1 MKKRWFFTG
10 AAALLAVFFLSC
22 VLAVGGS
29 TGWFGLEELISDKP
43 TDWQYDYQTT
53 WDLSASSVDGL
64 EITWSDGPVYVRP
77 CEGDLI
83 TVTEYAD
90 RPLEED
96 ERLALSSAGGAL
108 KIRWDHGL
116 LPLGVFENLEKR
128 LVVEVPQTV
137 AGQMEELKC
146 VSVAGEIYVDG
157 VTAQEIDVT
166 SAAGDLYLS
175 SVYGEKAKVFT
186 VSGDIQW
193 NVGNVESLSAAT
205 SSGYLQIRQVQ
216 AEECALSNVTGGLDF
231 LGSGNVF
238 SVDNISG
245 PVRMELSI
253 CPEEGEFR
261 SVSGGISLT
270 LPENDGFQA
279 EYSSVSGSFDS
290 DFPGKGEHGSLLY
303 GKGRAQLRFTTT
315 SGNMAIRKGGASKG

>member
-1 MKKRWFFTG
+1 MKKGRKQMKKRWFFTG

-77 CEGDLI
+77 CEGNLI

-90 RPLEED
+90 RPLGED

-137 AGQMEELKC
+137 ASQMEELKC

-157 VTAQEIDVT
+157 VTAQEIDIT
-166 SAAGDLYLS
+166 SAAGDLYLA
-175 SVYGEKAKVFT
+175 SVYGEKAKAST
-186 VSGDIQW
+186 VSGDIQ
-193 NVGNVESLSAAT
+193 
-205 SSGYLQIRQVQ
+205 
-216 AEECALSNVTGGLDF
+216 
-231 LGSGNVF
+231 
-238 SVDNISG
+238 
-245 PVRMELSI
+245 
-253 CPEEGEFR
+253 
-261 SVSGGISLT
+261 
-270 LPENDGFQA
+270 
-279 EYSSVSGSFDS
+279 
-290 DFPGKGEHGSLLY
+290 
-303 GKGRAQLRFTTT
+303 
-315 SGNMAIRKGGASKG
+315 